1 MFADDLALYMEVHT
15 LDDYELLHSD
25 LTDVSSWSQRWQLQ
39 LNWNKYEAVNVTN
52 KQNSLLFHIIYI
64 TISFNGDL
72 ESVILVLSL
81 IVT

>member
-15 LDDYELLHSD
+15 LDDYELLHND

-39 LNWNKYEAVNVTN
+39 LNWNKYEAINVTN
-52 KQNSLLFHIIYI
+52 KQNSLLFHIMYI
-64 TISFNGDL
+64 TISFNGAL